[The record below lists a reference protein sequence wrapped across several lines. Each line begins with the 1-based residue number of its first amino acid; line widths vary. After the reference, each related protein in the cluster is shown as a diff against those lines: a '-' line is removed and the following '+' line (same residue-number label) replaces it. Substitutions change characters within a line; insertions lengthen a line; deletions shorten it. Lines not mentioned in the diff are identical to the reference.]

1 MLAATSS
8 LGNPVQPTL
17 PANSWSFHVTL
28 HIPAVHNIAVDILL
42 VEIDPSRTHVCI

>member
-17 PANSWSFHVTL
+17 AANSWIFHVTL
-28 HIPAVHNIAVDILL
+28 DIPTVHNNIAVDILL
-42 VEIDPSRTHVCI
+42 VED